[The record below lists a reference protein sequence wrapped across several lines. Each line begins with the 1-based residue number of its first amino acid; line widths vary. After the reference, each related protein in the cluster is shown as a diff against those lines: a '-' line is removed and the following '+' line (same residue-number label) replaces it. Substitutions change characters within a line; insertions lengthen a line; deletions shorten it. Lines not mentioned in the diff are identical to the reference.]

1 MGADVPCAPPSRNP
15 AKAAAA
21 VLAVLGTRTAET
33 PGIRS
38 LDTRGSRAS
47 RRAKK
52 HNRRSQR
59 RQFPRPPVRC
69 AAQTRNPANVVVAFA
84 VVLGLRNAEARETP
98 SLSIRGST
106 VSRPA
111 NQHPSLQRAP
121 LLSAAADVPCAPLS
135 RNPAKTAAAV
145 LAGLGTRTAETL
157 GIRSLDTRGSRA
169 SWPAKVLPLRKQA
182 PRTRHPSATL
192 SCRATLRGVPCLDG

>member
-52 HNRRSQR
+52 HNRRSR
-59 RQFPRPPVRC
+59 RSQFPRPPVRC

-98 SLSIRGST
+98 SLSTRGLM

-111 NQHPSLQRAP
+111 NHPSLQRALP
-121 LLSAAADVPCAPLS
+121 LSAATDVPCAPLS
-135 RNPAKTAAAV
+135 RNPAKAAAAV
-145 LAGLGTRTAETL
+145 LAGLGTRTAETPA
-157 GIRSLDTRGSRA
+157 IRSLDTRGSR
-169 SWPAKVLPLRKQA
+169 
-182 PRTRHPSATL
+182 
-192 SCRATLRGVPCLDG
+192 